1 MKTARPLLAAVL
13 LGGLPVTGCGPDVRA
28 GSVPP
33 EVRSAVTGTALPAAE
48 AAAPVSEPVP
58 PVVAPAAPA
67 TYTAVLYSDL
77 DADVGARKD
86 GVLVALAVELGD
98 AVRAGQAIARLDDL
112 REAARAES
120 ARGVL
125 ELVRAEHARAEAMRD
140 KKVIAAA
147 DYEAV
152 LLRLRAAEAALR
164 EAEVELELTRVV
176 APFDGVV
183 TRRYGGRGRSI
194 QEGEALY
201 RITALQ
207 PLRALVR
214 VPERAARALARGN
227 PAVLR
232 SDASDPAALI
242 EAVIARISPAV
253 DAGSGTVEVLLL
265 VPRPGPLRP
274 GSTAAVEFGG
284 A

>member
-1 MKTARPLLAAVL
+1 MRTPRRILVAALLAC
-13 LGGLPVTGCGPDVRA
+13 LPVSGCGPDVRA

-33 EVRSAVTGTALPAAE
+33 EVRSAVTGADPAPAVTAPPAVE
-48 AAAPVSEPVP
+48 AAAPVVP
-58 PVVAPAAPA
+58 AR
-67 TYTAVLYSDL
+67 YTAVLYSDL

-86 GVLVALAVELGD
+86 GVLVALGVELGD
-98 AVRAGQAIARLDDL
+98 AVRAGQVIARLEDL
-112 REAARAES
+112 REAARVES
-120 ARGVL
+120 ARGTL

-152 LLRLRAAEAALR
+152 LLRLRTAEAGLR

-183 TRRYGGRGRSI
+183 TRRYAGRGRSI
-194 QEGEALY
+194 EEGEALY
-201 RITALQ
+201 RITALH

-214 VPERAARALARGN
+214 VPEREARALSRGHH
-227 PAVLR
+227 AVLR
-232 SDASDPAALI
+232 SDISEPAALI
-242 EAVIARISPAV
+242 EAVVARISPAV

-274 GSTAAVEFGG
+274 GSTAAVEFTG